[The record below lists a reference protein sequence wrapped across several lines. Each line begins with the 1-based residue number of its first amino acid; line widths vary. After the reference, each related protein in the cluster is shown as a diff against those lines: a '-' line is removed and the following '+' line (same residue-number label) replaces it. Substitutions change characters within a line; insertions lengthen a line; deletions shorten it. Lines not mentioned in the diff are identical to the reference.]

1 MRFSMNDFIEL
12 DLNGLLEIN
21 GGGSCSRGSG
31 GSCSS
36 SGGSPSGGG
45 GTSSGGGRCSSS
57 YGGCSSPAARY
68 GGGKCSSPGT
78 PSVPKGNGNC
88 SVNNPLKGQSNYNE
102 DYETAKKQIE
112 QAEKNYATLTAS
124 IDSNKDKKYV
134 CDYKPETDYRCD
146 NWVQEVLS
154 DAGFDYNNF
163 YAGDAKKYTVENHIS
178 DLKASGRDYTTET
191 PTEKGV
197 YVVMMNDGHSYT
209 KEDGTTGTL
218 AAHTGILVVTDGNKG
233 SYFVDNSSGNN
244 DKTGGIEKTYGYSE
258 TNSTSQA
265 VISQFGYD
273 SFYFQKVN

>member
-1 MRFSMNDFIEL
+1 MKFSMDDFIEL
-12 DLNGLLEIN
+12 DLNGLLEVN

-31 GSCSS
+31 GGCS
-36 SGGSPSGGG
+36 SGGSPSGGPG
-45 GTSSGGGRCSSS
+45 SSSGGGGCSSAG
-57 YGGCSSPAARY
+57 GGCSAPRY
-68 GGGKCSSPGT
+68 GGGKCSSTGI

-88 SVNNPLKGQSNYNE
+88 SVNNPLKNQSNYNE

-112 QAEKNYATLTAS
+112 QAEKNYEKLTIS
-124 IDSNKDKKYV
+124 INDNKDKKYV
-134 CDYKPETDYRCD
+134 CDYKPESDYRCD

-178 DLKASGRDYTTET
+178 DLKESGRDYTTET

-197 YVVMMNDGHSYT
+197 YVVMMNDGHKYT
-209 KEDGTTGTL
+209 KDDGTTGTL

-233 SYFVDNSSGNN
+233 SYFIDNSSGNKN
-244 DKTGGIEKTYGYSE
+244 KGVDYTYGISE

-265 VISQFGYD
+265 VMAKFGYD
-273 SFYFQKVN
+273 SFYYQKAN